1 LGFASE
7 SAAAG
12 RFATGSNS
20 RAGRAAGWYAARMD
34 TPDHKPRRERDET
47 DKTLRAERTKT
58 DDQLGMARLA
68 VEKEA
73 DKVLGVARERAE
85 AKLQT
90 TRDRTDLAADAT
102 PAEEGRRD
110 AERANEDRRLAEERA
125 TASELLRNERE
136 QSARALHSL
145 LRWERE
151 ATDGRLVE
159 ERARADH
166 IVSTR
171 DDFLAMAS
179 HDLRS
184 MLGGIALGAAVI
196 AEQAAAAGDGGTK
209 ALLQAERIQRF
220 TARMTRLVGD
230 LLDVVS
236 LEAGQLRI
244 NPGLHDVALLVGE
257 IDDAFQSPFA
267 AQGVTLTSSVPPDL
281 GAAELDHGR
290 ILQVLANLLS
300 NALKFTAKGGEVAVS
315 VARVEAELRFSVSD
329 TGVGVPADRA
339 EIIFDRFQ
347 QGGRVDRRGM
357 GLGLYIAK
365 CIVAAHRGNIWVEPR
380 EGRGSTFHF
389 TIPRAAVAD

>member
-1 LGFASE
+1 VGKPAVAEAFWY
-7 SAAAG
+7 
-12 RFATGSNS
+12 THYS
-20 RAGRAAGWYAARMD
+20 RAGRATGWYAARMD
-34 TPDHKPRRERDET
+34 TPDHKSRRERDET

-58 DDQLGMARLA
+58 DDQLGKARLA

-73 DKVLGVARERAE
+73 DKVLGVARDRAE
-85 AKLQT
+85 AKLRI
-90 TRDRTDLAADAT
+90 TRDRTDLATDAT

-110 AERANEDRRLAEERA
+110 AERADEDRRLAEERA
-125 TASELLRNERE
+125 TASDLLRNERE
-136 QSARALHSL
+136 QSTRALNSL

-196 AEQAAAAGDGGTK
+196 AEQAAAAGDDGTR

-220 TARMTRLVGD
+220 TARMNRLVGD

-244 NPGLHDVALLVGE
+244 NPGLHDVAAVVRE
-257 IDDAFQSPFA
+257 IDDAFQSSFA
-267 AQGVTLTSSVPPDL
+267 AQGVALTSSVPSGL

-300 NALKFTAKGGEVAVS
+300 NALKFTQKGGEVALS
-315 VARVEAELRFSVSD
+315 VAQVDAELRFSVSD
-329 TGVGVPADRA
+329 TGIGVPADRA
-339 EIIFDRFQ
+339 ETIFERFQ
-347 QGGRVDRRGM
+347 QGGRTDRRGL

-365 CIVAAHRGNIWVEPR
+365 CIVSAHGGQIWVEPR
-380 EGRGSTFHF
+380 EGGGSTFHF